1 MVTDYD
7 ENRIAE
13 QYQQA
18 RAQSWRSHAEA
29 YSFMK
34 LIGDVE
40 GKRVLDVACG
50 EGNFTRMLRKAGAAE
65 VVGIDISERMIDL
78 ARVQEARQPL
88 GIEYRVE
95 DARAVAEHADFDLV
109 VGAWLLVYAQTR
121 AELLQMCRGLASR
134 LRSGGRFVTVVNNPA
149 VYGFDPLPDYR
160 KYGFELS
167 LADRAVDG
175 APTKVILLLED
186 STLEIE
192 NYYMPV
198 AAYES
203 ALTQAGFR
211 DFAVHMPEV
220 SHAPD
225 DDPAYWDDFLKYPS
239 FILLDGVKA

>member
-1 MVTDYD
+1 MVTDYN

-18 RAQSWRSHAEA
+18 KAQSWRAHAET

-50 EGNFTRMLRKAGAAE
+50 EGHFTRMLRKAGAAE

-78 ARVQEARQPL
+78 ARAQEVHQPL

-95 DARAVAEHADFDLV
+95 DARAVVEQADFDLI

-134 LRSGGRFVTVVNNPA
+134 LRSGQRFVTVVNNPA
-149 VYGFDPLPDYR
+149 VYTFDPLPDYR

-167 LADRAVDG
+167 LADHAVEG
-175 APTKVILLLED
+175 APTKVILLLDD

-220 SHAPD
+220 SHAPN
-225 DDPAYWDDFLKYPS
+225 DDPAYWDDFLKYPN
-239 FILLDGVKA
+239 FILLECVRP

>member
-1 MVTDYD
+1 MVTDYN

-18 RAQSWRSHAEA
+18 KAQSRAHAET
-29 YSFMK
+29 YSFMN
-34 LIGDVE
+34 LIGDVD

-50 EGNFTRMLRKAGAAE
+50 EGHFTRLLREAGAVE
-65 VVGIDISERMIDL
+65 GVGVDISERMIEF
-78 ARVQEARQPL
+78 AREQETRHPL

-134 LRSGGRFVTVVNNPA
+134 LRSGGRFVTLVNNPA

-167 LADRAVDG
+167 IADRAVDG

-225 DDPAYWDDFLKYPS
+225 DDPAYWD
-239 FILLDGVKA
+239 

>member
-1 MVTDYD
+1 
-7 ENRIAE
+7 
-13 QYQQA
+13 
-18 RAQSWRSHAEA
+18 
-29 YSFMK
+29 MK

-50 EGNFTRMLRKAGAAE
+50 EGNFTRMLRTASAAE
-65 VVGIDISERMIDL
+65 VVGIDISERMIEL
-78 ARVQEARQPL
+78 ARAQEARRPL

-95 DARAVAEHADFDLV
+95 DARALAKNADFDLV

-121 AELLQMCRGLASR
+121 AELAQMCLGLASR
-134 LRSGGRFVTVVNNPA
+134 LRSGGRFVTIVNNPA

-167 LADRAVDG
+167 LADRAVEG

-192 NYYMPV
+192 NYYMPI

-203 ALTQAGFR
+203 ALSQAGFR
-211 DFAVHMPEV
+211 DFAVHTPEV
-220 SHAPD
+220 SATPD
-225 DDPAYWDDFLKYPS
+225 GDPDFWNDLLKYPS
-239 FILLDGVKA
+239 FILLDCVKS

>member
-18 RAQSWRSHAEA
+18 KAHAWRSHAET

-34 LIGDVE
+34 LIGDVD

-50 EGNFTRMLRKAGAAE
+50 EGHFTRLLRNAGAAA
-65 VVGIDISERMIDL
+65 VVGIDISERMIGL
-78 ARVQEARQPL
+78 AREQEKRQPL

-95 DARAVAEHADFDLV
+95 DARADAEHADFDLV
-109 VGAWLLVYAQTR
+109 VAAWLLVYAQTR
-121 AELLQMCRGLASR
+121 TELVQMCRGLASR
-134 LRSGGRFVTVVNNPA
+134 LRSGGRVVTVVINPA
-149 VYGFDPLPDYR
+149 VYDFDPLPDYR
-160 KYGFELS
+160 KYGFELT
-167 LADRAVDG
+167 LADRAAEG
-175 APTKVILLLED
+175 APTKISLLLED

-192 NYYMPV
+192 NYYMPI

-203 ALTQAGFR
+203 ALAQTGFR

-220 SHAPD
+220 SVAPD
-225 DDPAYWDDFLKYPS
+225 DEPDFWDDFLKHPS
-239 FILLDGVKA
+239 FILLDCVKA

>member
-18 RAQSWRSHAEA
+18 KAHAWRSHAET

-50 EGNFTRMLRKAGAAE
+50 EGHFTRLLRNAGAAA
-65 VVGIDISERMIDL
+65 VVGIDISERMIGL
-78 ARVQEARQPL
+78 AREQEQRQPL

-95 DARAVAEHADFDLV
+95 DARADAEHADFDLV
-109 VGAWLLVYAQTR
+109 VAAWLLVYAQTR
-121 AELLQMCRGLASR
+121 TELVQMCRGLASR
-134 LRSGGRFVTVVNNPA
+134 LRSGGRVVTVIINPA
-149 VYGFDPLPDYR
+149 VYDFDPLPDYR
-160 KYGFELS
+160 KYGFELT
-167 LADRAVDG
+167 LADRAVEG
-175 APTKVILLLED
+175 APTKISLLLED
-186 STLEIE
+186 STLKIE
-192 NYYMPV
+192 NYYMPI

-203 ALTQAGFR
+203 AFAQTGFR

-220 SHAPD
+220 SVAPD
-225 DDPAYWDDFLKYPS
+225 DEPDFWDDFLKYPS
-239 FILLDGVKA
+239 FILLDCVKA